1 MAIIDLKKQPEP
13 GFFSDQIRTARRFFK
28 PEVPNPRSE
37 GPQVVSGGME
47 ICIPGYRVHRNDFS
61 YWAVELVSSGRGTL
75 KLNNRNFELLPGSVY
90 SYGPGVRHQI
100 SADRGEALEKYFID
114 IIPGSGIQ
122 SVFSEV
128 RNQLF
133 ETVLYSNALESLKRT
148 FEEITEYG
156 SSPSPG
162 STEICSRLFEILL
175 LKIMDTATQKNINA
189 SSAFEAYRKCRIIIE
204 NRYLDL
210 VTVQAVA
217 DEAHMDVSYLCRL
230 FKKFDTRTPYTL
242 LTGLRMNHA
251 AGMLIRDGMNVKE
264 VALELG
270 YDSPFTFSRRFRN
283 TMGISPQK
291 FTNKHRTTK
300 E

>member
-1 MAIIDLKKQPEP
+1 MAIIDLEKQIEP
-13 GFFSDQIRTARRFFK
+13 GFFSDQIQTARRFFK
-28 PEVPNPRSE
+28 AELTGSRSE
-37 GPQVVSGGME
+37 EPQIVSGGME
-47 ICIPGYRVHRNDFS
+47 ICIPGYRVRRDDFN

-75 KLNNRNFELLPGSVY
+75 ILNNRSFELLPGSVY

-122 SVFSEV
+122 PVFTRV
-128 RNQLF
+128 RDQLF

-156 SSPSPG
+156 SSHSPG

-175 LKIMDTATQKNINA
+175 LKITETATRNIISA
-189 SSAFEAYRKCRIIIE
+189 SSAYEAYRRCRTIIE

-217 DEAHMDVSYLCRL
+217 DEAHMDISYLCRL
-230 FKKFDTRTPYTL
+230 FKRFDTQTPYKL

-291 FTNKHRTTK
+291 FLTTHRVI
-300 E
+300 